1 MKTLIIGELIN
12 NNLSSGTLEILSKAT
27 SLDLDVQVITVGSD
41 ENPSIGLDNCKQ
53 TYLKRKS
60 DSLNLSKAVTKIS
73 EIIENEG
80 ISLILGSSTYMCRDI
95 IAGLSGSEFQPS
107 FLADNSINDLIL
119 SCLPVAITK
128 SLGSVCC
135 NIFHCISI

>member
-80 ISLILGSSTYMCRDI
+80 ISLILGSST
-95 IAGLSGSEFQPS
+95 
-107 FLADNSINDLIL
+107 
-119 SCLPVAITK
+119 
-128 SLGSVCC
+128 
-135 NIFHCISI
+135 